1 MKLTGICSRSVFAE
15 HPWLTLA
22 PALRWAVHRHLS
34 LDAMYRTGAEAE
46 HLRHTQN
53 ARAFAQLALCFAFD
67 LAVYLWP
74 AKPFARATALLS
86 PARTLW
92 RIIERSNFGER
103 ACKPISAIYADKAI
117 RLFQTPASNS
127 DKAICRLNAPSKSI
141 ETVPKICIVGT
152 VDRL

>member
-1 MKLTGICSRSVFAE
+1 MRCESYSRSVFAE

-67 LAVYLWP
+67 LAVYLWA
-74 AKPFARATALLS
+74 AKPLAARYGPLKPGAHPLADHRALKFR
-86 PARTLW
+86 RT
-92 RIIERSNFGER
+92 
-103 ACKPISAIYADKAI
+103 
-117 RLFQTPASNS
+117 RL
-127 DKAICRLNAPSKSI
+127 
-141 ETVPKICIVGT
+141 
-152 VDRL
+152 